1 MKNKIKIIV
10 LIVFVITDFYTL
22 NAQDKYL
29 KGYII
34 KNQDTV
40 HCYIKK
46 ASAFEMESV
55 ISVKTN
61 PEDRDFTNYKPSQI
75 DGFYTQNF
83 GYFSSENFTYR
94 RVNDIMKSGSLSDAE
109 VPVFYKSTS
118 FLRMPVSGE
127 VSLFIFID
135 SKQKKH
141 FFIKK
146 DTLFKELYVKKKF
159 ATKTVNNKKVTGLV
173 TQKKYIGVL
182 ITFFYDCPEVKNK
195 LIHTELRES
204 DLIKITNQYN
214 KCKNP
219 GKYQENKVIK
229 NKKLIFKKSFF
240 AGGIS
245 NQYKMNGI
253 NHDWLLRS
261 QYKTPLTY
269 TFGANFDF
277 IFPELSYDLCVST
290 GLSYYHS
297 PYIFQYDTIISFV
310 NYHYEGDMSTHY
322 LKIPVLG
329 KYTFRKNKLQ
339 PYFFAGLFFNIVL
352 DNKNTLTIHKYNDFK
367 DITESQFLFDYT
379 DGTTGEYKSAL
390 RPIENG
396 YSLGGGIKFKI
407 SDKLAVYSEFKLD
420 KGSGYSSL
428 TTFGFKS
435 TYMHFI
441 AGIEF

>member
-1 MKNKIKIIV
+1 MKTKLLILSV
-10 LIVFVITDFYTL
+10 LLATINSYNL

-55 ISVKTN
+55 ISVKTDL
-61 PEDRDFTNYKPSQI
+61 EDKGFTNYKPSQI

-83 GYFSSENFTYR
+83 GYFSSESFTYR

-141 FFIKK
+141 FFVKK

-173 TQKKYIGVL
+173 TQKKYIGIL
-182 ITFFYDCPEVKNK
+182 ITFFNDCPEVKNK

-219 GKYQENKVIK
+219 ENYQENRVLN
-229 NKKLIFKKSFF
+229 NKKIIFKKSVF

-245 NQYKMNGI
+245 NQYKITGI
-253 NHDWLLRS
+253 EHDWAFRT
-261 QYKTPLTY
+261 QYNTPLTY

-277 IFPELSYDLCVST
+277 TFPELSYKLSIGT
-290 GLSYYHS
+290 GISYYYT
-297 PYIFQYDTIISFV
+297 PYTFQYDTIISTV
-310 NYHYEGDMSTHY
+310 NYHYEGDMSTQY
-322 LKIPVLG
+322 LKIPVLI
-329 KYTFRKNKLQ
+329 KYTFNKNKLQ
-339 PYFFAGLFFNIVL
+339 PYFFAGLFFNIIL
-352 DNKNTLTIHKYNDFK
+352 DSKNTLTIHKYSGFK
-367 DITESQFLFDYT
+367 DITESQFIFGYT
-379 DGTTGEYKSAL
+379 DGTTGDYKSAVKS
-390 RPIENG
+390 IENG
-396 YSLGGGIKFKI
+396 YSLGAGIKFKI
-407 SDKLAVYSEFKLD
+407 SDKLAVYSEFNLG
-420 KGSGYSSL
+420 KGNGISSL
-428 TTFGFKS
+428 GTFGFKS
-435 TYMHFI
+435 TYMHLI